1 MRTFVF
7 FSVFFALFHIN
18 GVCADKDVKYEHRN
32 KHLILSDGERS
43 LFWFY
48 TIHTESAE
56 NPIFNEIELK
66 IDEFCPDVV
75 FVEGGCNRRRDT
87 TNADAIKN
95 GESSFASF
103 YAKSKGILVKDI
115 EPPFEDQLRYLK
127 PKYSTESILA
137 FYIVRQIGSVQ
148 LVGNVRKL
156 SLEQIMKGMMNDL
169 VKGGLVIDS
178 TLLGFDRLL
187 EVVNLNI
194 SKKIDSTNWEGS
206 KMYKEY
212 ASNYRRGNNALQNI
226 YKEIVSY
233 RNNYLVSLLEKSKNE
248 YKRIFIVMGNAHL
261 TETKDSLIKLY
272 KN

>member
-1 MRTFVF
+1 MRI
-7 FSVFFALFHIN
+7 SVLLILFFALFQIN
-18 GVCADKDVKYEHRN
+18 GICADIDVKYAHSN
-32 KHLILSDGERS
+32 KHLILSDGEKS

-48 TIHTESAE
+48 TIHTQSAE

-75 FVEGGCNRRRDT
+75 FVEGGANRRRDT
-87 TNADAIKN
+87 SKADAIKN

-115 EPPFEDQLRYLK
+115 EPSFEDQLRYLHS
-127 PKYSTESILA
+127 KYNPESILV

-148 LVGNVRKL
+148 LTGNVRKL
-156 SLEQIMKGMMNDL
+156 SLEQIMRGMMYDL

-187 EVVNLNI
+187 EVVNSNI

-206 KMYKEY
+206 KMYREY
-212 ASNYRRGNNALQNI
+212 GSNQRGNKILQNI
-226 YKEIVSY
+226 YNEIISY
-233 RNNYLVSLLEKSKNE
+233 RNNYLVYLIGRSKVE
-248 YKRIFIVMGNAHL
+248 YKRVFIVMGAGHL
-261 TETKDSLIKLY
+261 AETKDKLKELY

>member
-1 MRTFVF
+1 MRTFVLLTM
-7 FSVFFALFHIN
+7 FFALFQIN
-18 GVCADKDVKYEHRN
+18 GLCTDKDVKYAHSN

-75 FVEGGCNRRRDT
+75 FVEGGANRRIDT
-87 TNADAIKN
+87 TKADAIKN

-103 YAKSKGILVKDI
+103 YAKSKGILVRDI
-115 EPPFEDQLRYLK
+115 EPSFEDQLLYLQS
-127 PKYSTESILA
+127 KYSPESILA

-148 LVGNVRKL
+148 LTGNVRKQ
-156 SLEQIMKGMMNDL
+156 SLEQIMEGMMYDL

-187 EVVNLNI
+187 EVVNSNI
-194 SKKIDSTNWEGS
+194 TKKIDSTNWDGS
-206 KMYKEY
+206 KMYREY
-212 ASNYRRGNNALQNI
+212 ASNQRGNKALQKI
-226 YKEIVSY
+226 YNEIVSY
-233 RNNYLVSLLEKSKNE
+233 RNSYLVSLLEKSKNE
-248 YKRIFIVMGNAHL
+248 YKRIFIVMGAGHL
-261 TETKDSLIKLY
+261 TETKDSLKNLY